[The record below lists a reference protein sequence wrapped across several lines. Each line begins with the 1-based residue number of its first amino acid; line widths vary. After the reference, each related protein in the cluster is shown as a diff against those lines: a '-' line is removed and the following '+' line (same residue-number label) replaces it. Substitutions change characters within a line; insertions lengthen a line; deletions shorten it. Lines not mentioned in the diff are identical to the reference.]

1 MLEDRDRPSGRG
13 DPGLLELLLDLPQGV
28 ADRDEALVRAAGAG
42 DHRRRLSRQRHLGDV
57 AGVAVCGGEGAGGA
71 GWAVPPGGGSGALS
85 TAPGAGTP
93 AAGGV

>member
-1 MLEDRDRPSGRG
+1 MATQHIVS
-13 DPGLLELLLDLPQGV
+13 PGG
-28 ADRDEALVRAAGAG
+28 GAG
-42 DHRRRLSRQRHLGDV
+42 V
-57 AGVAVCGGEGAGGA
+57 TVCGGEEAGA